1 MTNAVNLYIITAL
14 TVFFGKMRMT
24 NNRQAPAI
32 RRIVF
37 HLNDLGHGGAQRFVS
52 NLANR
57 FAQDGC
63 EVFIATEWYA
73 EEEFAID
80 SRIRRVH
87 VGLCEAD
94 ERKGRIAQFL
104 IRLQNLKRFVKKVK
118 PDVLVPIAQSANY
131 RGLMACGK
139 SNIPVVISIRT
150 DPKDHYER
158 FGDAFMIRHYFPQ
171 AAGCVY
177 QTEDQ
182 RAFFK
187 PYLQEGTRIIL
198 NPVNPKYFDA
208 PRLPREK
215 SVVQHARIVGFK
227 NHAMLIDAF
236 LQVHAK
242 HPDYVLK
249 IFGPDDGDGTW
260 QKLEAQIKEHHAES
274 FVFLMGDSDTLEQ
287 EIPKGSVYAFSSDWE
302 GLPNTL
308 LEAMAM
314 GMPIVATDCPCGG
327 PRTVIEQDVNGLLVP
342 VGDRDAMAAGII
354 RLIED
359 RALAERLGEQARQI
373 RTRTDI
379 DMIYSQWK
387 DYLEEIVTGRKNST
401 AV

>member
-1 MTNAVNLYIITAL
+1 MKKLRV
-14 TVFFGKMRMT
+14 
-24 NNRQAPAI
+24 
-32 RRIVF
+32 VF

-57 FAQDGC
+57 FAEDGC

-80 SRIRRVH
+80 PRIKRVH
-87 VGLCEAD
+87 VGLSEAD
-94 ERKGRIAQFL
+94 EKKGRIAQFL

-131 RGLMACGK
+131 RGLMACGN
-139 SNIPVVISIRT
+139 SDIPVVISIRT

-158 FGDAFMIRHYFPQ
+158 FGDAFMIRHYFPK

-198 NPVNPKYFDA
+198 NPVNPKYFEA
-208 PRLPREK
+208 PMLPREK
-215 SVVQHARIVGFK
+215 SVVQHARLVDFK
-227 NHAMLIDAF
+227 NQPMLVEAF
-236 LQVHAK
+236 LQVHER
-242 HPDYVLK
+242 HPDYVLR
-249 IFGPDDGDGTW
+249 IYGPDSGDGTK
-260 QKLEAQIKEHHAES
+260 QILEDFIRKNHAEA

-302 GLPNTL
+302 GMPNML

-327 PRTVIEQDVNGLLVP
+327 PKTVIEDGVNGLLVP
-342 VGDRDAMAAGII
+342 IKDKDAMAAGIL

-359 RALAERLGEQARQI
+359 REYAERRGEQAREI
-373 RTRTDI
+373 RNRTDI
-379 DMIYSQWK
+379 DMIYAQWK
-387 DYLEEIVTGRKNST
+387 DYLEEIVRTKKRS
-401 AV
+401 A

>member
-1 MTNAVNLYIITAL
+1 MLN
-14 TVFFGKMRMT
+14 K
-24 NNRQAPAI
+24 
-32 RRIVF
+32 IVF
-37 HLNDLGHGGAQRFVS
+37 HLNDLAHGGAQRFVS

-57 FAQDGC
+57 FAEAEY
-63 EVFIATEWYA
+63 EVYIATEWYA

-80 SRIRRVH
+80 PRIKRVH
-87 VGLCEAD
+87 VGLSEKDEA
-94 ERKGRIAQFL
+94 KSRISKFL
-104 IRLQNLKRFVKKVK
+104 IRLRNLKRFAGEVK
-118 PDVLVPIAQSANY
+118 PDVLVAIAQSANY
-131 RGLMACGK
+131 RGLMACGN
-139 SNIPVVISIRT
+139 SDIPVVISIRT

-158 FGDAFMIRHYFPQ
+158 FGDAFMIRHYFPK

-198 NPVNPKYFDA
+198 NPVNPKYFEA

-236 LQVHAK
+236 MKVHEK

-249 IFGPDDGDGTW
+249 IYGPDDGDGTW
-260 QKLEAQIKEHHAES
+260 QKLEAQIKDYGAES

-314 GMPIVATDCPCGG
+314 GMPVVACDCPCGG
-327 PRTVIEQDVNGLLVP
+327 PKTVVEPEVNGLLVP
-342 VGDRDAMAAGII
+342 VKDADAMAEGIM

-359 RALAERLGEQARQI
+359 PEFAGRLGENARKI
-373 RTRTDI
+373 RERTDI
-379 DMIYSQWK
+379 DGIFEQWK
-387 DYLEEIVTGRKNST
+387 DYLEEIVKNKKKR
-401 AV
+401 